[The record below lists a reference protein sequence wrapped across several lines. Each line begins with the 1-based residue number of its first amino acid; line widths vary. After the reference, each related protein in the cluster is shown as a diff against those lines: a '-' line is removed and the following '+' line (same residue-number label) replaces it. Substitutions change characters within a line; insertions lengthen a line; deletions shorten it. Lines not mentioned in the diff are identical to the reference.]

1 MEAHLIQNKPHKTA
15 RARHYWALTVAIVA
29 ISIDF
34 LLIHYRFTFFH
45 FYRIVFTALAVCLLA
60 RVIYKGQN
68 KSTGLTLHFNKGLRY
83 WLKATLIFAFCD
95 AGLMAIFFLATLKSN
110 GDYSGMDPADLYKTI
125 PKFCL
130 YHSLQEE
137 LLYRLILCIPFLRL
151 TGRWWTI
158 IASGFLFAVLHIFY
172 GAGVML
178 VLQCFVIGGLFA
190 WAFISSGSILVT
202 LAWHSLSNLYAI
214 GFSVLRWYLIN

>member
-1 MEAHLIQNKPHKTA
+1 M
-15 RARHYWALTVAIVA
+15 
-29 ISIDF
+29 
-34 LLIHYRFTFFH
+34 
-45 FYRIVFTALAVCLLA
+45 VCIA
-60 RVIYKGQN
+60 
-68 KSTGLTLHFNKGLRY
+68 
-83 WLKATLIFAFCD
+83 
-95 AGLMAIFFLATLKSN
+95 
-110 GDYSGMDPADLYKTI
+110 
-125 PKFCL
+125 
-130 YHSLQEE
+130 
-137 LLYRLILCIPFLRL
+137 FLRL

-214 GFSVLRWYLIN
+214 GFSVLRWYLINWFC